1 MQYNISKNNLRK
13 HKKTYKYSYRHRNKN
28 KPIIRTKL
36 NQEYQFYNKVYDY
49 PK

>member
-13 HKKTYKYSYRHRNKN
+13 HKKTYKYSYRHRHRNKN

-36 NQEYQFYNKVYDY
+36 NQ
-49 PK
+49 